1 MSQEEQTNLQFLDNE
16 YAQQHYAV
24 QAKKRREIIFRRRRL
39 AVFFS
44 LAAVIFVSIGIS
56 LYNDSLRLQNLERYK
71 EETIAEQQAI
81 KENKVALEQEV
92 ALLQDEDYVAKI
104 ARERFLYSKEGE
116 LVFPLPGTEVDTA
129 KE

>member
-71 EETIAEQQAI
+71 EETIAEQQAV
-81 KENKVALEQEV
+81 KRKQSSFRKRSCL
-92 ALLQDEDYVAKI
+92 I
-104 ARERFLYSKEGE
+104 AR
-116 LVFPLPGTEVDTA
+116 
-129 KE
+129 

>member
-1 MSQEEQTNLQFLDNE
+1 MSQEEQTNSPFLDNE

-81 KENKVALEQEV
+81 KENKAALEKEV

-116 LVFPLPGTEVDTA
+116 LVFPLPGTEADTA

>member
-56 LYNDSLRLQNLERYK
+56 LYNDSLRFQNLERYK

-81 KENKVALEQEV
+81 KENKAALEKEV

-116 LVFPLPGTEVDTA
+116 LVFP
-129 KE
+129 

>member
-81 KENKVALEQEV
+81 KENKAALEQEV

>member
-81 KENKVALEQEV
+81 KENKAALEKEV

-104 ARERFLYSKEGE
+104 ARERFLYSKERE
-116 LVFPLPGTEVDTA
+116 LVFPLPGTEADTA

>member
-81 KENKVALEQEV
+81 KENKAALEKEV

-104 ARERFLYSKEGE
+104 ARERFLYSNEGE
-116 LVFPLPGTEVDTA
+116 LVFPLPCM
-129 KE
+129 

>member
-81 KENKVALEQEV
+81 KENKAALEKERNDLMAPKHQLDFLLNAEK
-92 ALLQDEDYVAKI
+92 AL
-104 ARERFLYSKEGE
+104 
-116 LVFPLPGTEVDTA
+116 TE
-129 KE
+129 

>member
-71 EETIAEQQAI
+71 EETIAEQQVV
-81 KENKVALEQEV
+81 KENKAALEKEV

-116 LVFPLPGTEVDTA
+116 LVFPLPGMEADTA

>member
-81 KENKVALEQEV
+81 KENKADLEKEV

-116 LVFPLPGTEVDTA
+116 LVFPLPGTEADTA

>member
-81 KENKVALEQEV
+81 KENKAALEKEV

-116 LVFPLPGTEVDTA
+116 LVFPLPGTESDTA

>member
-81 KENKVALEQEV
+81 KENKAALEKEV

-104 ARERFLYSKEGE
+104 ARERRRTRISFARYGSRHGE
-116 LVFPLPGTEVDTA
+116 RV
-129 KE
+129 KM

>member
-81 KENKVALEQEV
+81 KENKAALEKEV